1 MHCGNIPTYLR
12 ILSSVAFHISWHLS
26 SIFVVEINLILDKID
41 SCQGYQLVTSK
52 NHHSLAYLT
61 RLVVLA
67 KKI

>member
-1 MHCGNIPTYLR
+1 MTAAAKVI
-12 ILSSVAFHISWHLS
+12 IL
-26 SIFVVEINLILDKID
+26 
-41 SCQGYQLVTSK
+41 LVTSK